1 MPMQS
6 LFQLTVTHLRR
17 TRLAR
22 AQRRELK
29 GFFDLTISVVKWIA
43 GTRHIDEACTS
54 PPITPK

>member
-1 MPMQS
+1 MQS